1 MNLNAPVC
9 QRIQIYFGIYGKHF
23 ILPFRE
29 RDREYRRKAKV
40 KMTAAKLAGVYV
52 DTTTREKLV
61 PDDEVIFSREDYKSL
76 QKYKIPYDD
85 ISDEEL

>member
-1 MNLNAPVC
+1 
-9 QRIQIYFGIYGKHF
+9 
-23 ILPFRE
+23 
-29 RDREYRRKAKV
+29 
-40 KMTAAKLAGVYV
+40 MTTAKLAGVYI

-61 PDDEVIFSREDYKSL
+61 PDDEVIFSREDCKSL